1 MQKFTGVGDFLATW
15 GSFGT
20 GEGQFSSPY
29 AIRPG
34 ADGVVYVADS
44 SNHRVQKFLFVPCN
58 CPADVNVDLLIDG
71 GDIQPFVDC
80 LLGNG
85 SNCECADLDGVA
97 GLDFNDVAAF
107 VSDLV
112 GGEPCP

>member
-1 MQKFTGVGDFLATW
+1 MKW

-29 AIRPG
+29 AIRAG

-44 SNHRVQKFLFVPCN
+44 SNHRVQKFLFVPCD

-80 LLGNG
+80 LVGNG

-97 GLDFNDVAAF
+97 GLDINDVATF
-107 VSDLV
+107 VKDLV
-112 GGEPCP
+112 SGEPCP